1 VSERYPLE
9 PALDQMRAMGEAAVR
24 LLERFVRDLPDA
36 PAVDLDGALDRAE
49 EVRRPPP
56 DRGRRFDEVLG
67 QVWRAA
73 EKGFNTAGPGYLAY
87 IPGGGLYAAALGD
100 FLASGLNRFVGLWS
114 PAPALAQIEWTVLRW
129 LGELFGYPES
139 MRGILTSGGSMSNL
153 SAIVTARVARLGDDF
168 LDGTMYV
175 TDQTHASVTKAA
187 RLAGLPARSVR
198 TVPTDRALRMD
209 VDAFRSMVK
218 EDRDAGRR
226 PFLAVPSAGTTNT
239 GAVDPL
245 AETAAVA
252 EEEGLWT
259 HVDGAYG
266 GFFQMTERGRDR
278 FRGIERADSITLDP
292 HKAMFLPYGT
302 GALLVRDGTLLRDA
316 HAAEGD
322 YLQDLR
328 SEEEIPNFTEYSPE
342 LSRPFRGLS
351 MWLPLQLHGV
361 DAFRSALDEKLDLAG
376 FVHRELRAMPELE
389 VPWEPELSVVAFRLA
404 GGDDRRNAALLDRI
418 NGSRRVFLSS
428 TRIGGRH
435 WIRVCIVSHR
445 THRDRVEEA
454 VDIIGAAAR
463 ELRA

>member
-1 VSERYPLE
+1 MSERYPLE
-9 PALDQMRAMGEAAVR
+9 PAPDQMRAMGEAAVR

-36 PAVDLDGALDRAE
+36 PAVDLDGAVGRAE

-100 FLASGLNRFVGLWS
+100 FLASGLNRFVGLWT

-153 SAIVTARVARLGDDF
+153 SAIVTARVAQLGDDF

-198 TVPTDRALRMD
+198 TVPTDRGLRMD

-226 PFLAVPSAGTTNT
+226 PFLVVPSAGTTNT

-252 EEEGLWT
+252 EEEGLWA

-266 GFFQMTERGRDR
+266 GFFQLTERGRDR

-322 YLQDLR
+322 YLQDLG

-361 DAFRSALDEKLDLAG
+361 DAFRAALDEKLDLAG
-376 FVHRELRAMPELE
+376 FVHLEIRAMPELE
-389 VPWEPELSVVAFRLA
+389 VPWEPELSVVAFRIA

>member
-1 VSERYPLE
+1 LSERYPLE
-9 PALDQMRAMGEAAVR
+9 PAPDQMRAMGEAAVR

-36 PAVDLDGALDRAE
+36 PAVDLGDALDRAE

-56 DRGRRFDEVLG
+56 DRGRSFEEVLD

-129 LGELFGYPES
+129 LGELFGYPQS
-139 MRGILTSGGSMSNL
+139 MRGILTSGGSMSNF
-153 SAIVTARVARLGDDF
+153 SAIVTARVSRLGDDF

-175 TDQTHASVTKAA
+175 TDQAHASVTKAA

-198 TVPTDRALRMD
+198 TVPTDRGLQMD

-226 PFLAVPSAGTTNT
+226 PFLVVPSAGTTNT

-259 HVDGAYG
+259 HVDAAYG
-266 GFFQMTERGRDR
+266 GFFQLTERGRDR

-322 YLQDLR
+322 YLQDLG

-361 DAFRSALDEKLDLAG
+361 DAFRAALDEKLDLAR

-389 VPWEPELSVVAFRLA
+389 VPWEPKLSVVAFRLA
-404 GGDDRRNAALLDRI
+404 RTDDRRNAALLDRI

-463 ELRA
+463 ELPA

>member
-1 VSERYPLE
+1 
-9 PALDQMRAMGEAAVR
+9 
-24 LLERFVRDLPDA
+24 
-36 PAVDLDGALDRAE
+36 
-49 EVRRPPP
+49 
-56 DRGRRFDEVLG
+56 
-67 QVWRAA
+67 
-73 EKGFNTAGPGYLAY
+73 
-87 IPGGGLYAAALGD
+87 
-100 FLASGLNRFVGLWS
+100 
-114 PAPALAQIEWTVLRW
+114 
-129 LGELFGYPES
+129 
-139 MRGILTSGGSMSNL
+139 
-153 SAIVTARVARLGDDF
+153 
-168 LDGTMYV
+168 
-175 TDQTHASVTKAA
+175 
-187 RLAGLPARSVR
+187 
-198 TVPTDRALRMD
+198 
-209 VDAFRSMVK
+209 MVK

-226 PFLAVPSAGTTNT
+226 PFLVVPSAGTTNT

-259 HVDGAYG
+259 HVDAAYG
-266 GFFQMTERGRDR
+266 GFFQLTERGRDR

-322 YLQDLR
+322 YLQDLG

-361 DAFRSALDEKLDLAG
+361 DAFRAALDEKLDLAR

-463 ELRA
+463 ELPA